1 MIDNQSLKLFGS
13 TVNVATSKER
23 NWRDTLRKAAKVLSV
38 CYCAVVMLSLL
49 LPDAFVLCLSEE
61 EALTNSGGWHAVLR
75 TALAA
80 CFVVLPLSAFYK
92 NKTLNNC
99 CFVVIV
105 VAVIAA
111 VEYPTFMSYFTDPR
125 GRGINSMSVIN
136 DNVKA
141 FLLRKDFRTVV
152 FFASVALML
161 SAAICSLI
169 AYGEKHD
176 LKDKE
181 EYMFLWVFPL
191 IMLLALPIYVPQHI
205 IGYTDMI
212 FKPFSIAHFLWITA
226 TVGEIAVLYVI
237 LRRKD
242 TQTQNIVLL
251 ALSLALL
258 LQFNQLFGAVSIS
271 FKRLPLQLCNIGSFL
286 ILASLISKNKKI
298 FNFTLII
305 NVAGALFAY
314 AVPDVDGKGIGY
326 LYNMHFILEH
336 TGVVVIPLLC
346 LLLGFIDKPDKNAL
360 KDCLKGFC
368 IYFASVWALGTIFN
382 AVAAKTANGFYSANY
397 LFMFDKNA
405 AVKLLPFLGQ
415 VFDVKISIGNFI
427 IYPAIQA
434 IVFAVFVVVCVGVYF
449 VLKLSFG
456 KKQAEVVKNHADVQD
471 VNGL

>member
-212 FKPFSIAHFLWITA
+212 FKPFSLAHFLWITA

-360 KDCLKGFC
+360 KDCLKRFLY
-368 IYFASVWALGTIFN
+368 IFRIRLGARNDI
-382 AVAAKTANGFYSANY
+382 
-397 LFMFDKNA
+397 
-405 AVKLLPFLGQ
+405 
-415 VFDVKISIGNFI
+415 
-427 IYPAIQA
+427 
-434 IVFAVFVVVCVGVYF
+434 
-449 VLKLSFG
+449 
-456 KKQAEVVKNHADVQD
+456 
-471 VNGL
+471 

>member
-1 MIDNQSLKLFGS
+1 M
-13 TVNVATSKER
+13 
-23 NWRDTLRKAAKVLSV
+23 
-38 CYCAVVMLSLL
+38 
-49 LPDAFVLCLSEE
+49 
-61 EALTNSGGWHAVLR
+61 
-75 TALAA
+75 
-80 CFVVLPLSAFYK
+80 
-92 NKTLNNC
+92 
-99 CFVVIV
+99 
-105 VAVIAA
+105 
-111 VEYPTFMSYFTDPR
+111 
-125 GRGINSMSVIN
+125 
-136 DNVKA
+136 
-141 FLLRKDFRTVV
+141 
-152 FFASVALML
+152 
-161 SAAICSLI
+161 
-169 AYGEKHD
+169 
-176 LKDKE
+176 
-181 EYMFLWVFPL
+181 
-191 IMLLALPIYVPQHI
+191 
-205 IGYTDMI
+205 
-212 FKPFSIAHFLWITA
+212 
-226 TVGEIAVLYVI
+226 
-237 LRRKD
+237 
-242 TQTQNIVLL
+242 LL

-456 KKQAEVVKNHADVQD
+456 KKQAEVVKNHADVQN